1 MFEFLKSAIPGCME
15 IQPRVFDDERG
26 RFVKIFHEG
35 LFAERGLCTDFA
47 EEFYSRSHRGVI
59 RGLHFQVPP
68 EDHVKLVY
76 CVEGRV
82 LDAVVD
88 LRRGSA
94 TFGRHALFE
103 LSAVQANAVYIPR
116 GLAHG
121 FFTFSDEAT
130 LVYKV
135 STIHSPQYDAGIRWD
150 SVGIEWPVS
159 DPIVSI
165 RDAALPAMADFD
177 SPFRYE

>member
-1 MFEFLKSAIPGCME
+1 MFEFRNSAIPGCVE
-15 IQPRVFDDERG
+15 IQPHVFDDERG

-35 LFAERGLCTDFA
+35 LFAERGLCTGFA

-68 EDHVKLVY
+68 QDHVKLVY

-82 LDAVVD
+82 LDVVVD
-88 LRRGSA
+88 LRCASA
-94 TFGRHALFE
+94 TFGQHALFE
-103 LSAVQANAVYIPR
+103 LSAAKANAVYIPR

-130 LVYKV
+130 VVYKV
-135 STIHSPQYDAGIRWD
+135 STVHSPQYDAGIRWD